1 MNRFTMG
8 PKQRSNDRG
17 RLPLKRGLRIAA
29 IASVFALGC
38 SSSLTELIV
47 VVDSDLAVPG
57 ELQRVT
63 LEVTGP
69 SGNKALEDAAVD
81 LAMDGAPALPL
92 TLSLT
97 PGSDA
102 LEPVTI
108 TAVGTG
114 PAGRVERTVV
124 TGFVRGERRVV
135 RLWLLRACL
144 GVDCTT
150 GETCGDDGI
159 CVDATVP
166 PEDLPPWTGTPPGI
180 DGGTIMDAAADAAMD
195 AGTDGPVG
203 TDAGCEIGCD
213 TLDDWYDH
221 GATFACCNGSVV
233 CSACQEQRYREHFC
247 SGDTCSFNVTGSR
260 LVHGGCGED
269 CSTREPECDDWGDCS
284 GACPNG
290 QQSRACYDWQC
301 SAGACDLLQLA
312 RIETDDCFNQC
323 TGGPTGTQ
331 QGYCCDFDMQ
341 CGWCAPSCI
350 QCSAPGSGDGCEAL
364 CVL

>member
-1 MNRFTMG
+1 MKQFTMP
-8 PKQRSNDRG
+8 PKQRSNHQC
-17 RLPLKRGLRIAA
+17 RLATRQGLRTAA
-29 IASVFALGC
+29 MASVAMASVFALGC
-38 SSSLTELIV
+38 SSGLTELIV

-69 SGNKALEDAAVD
+69 SGDKALQDAAVD
-81 LAMDGAPALPL
+81 LATGGAPTLPL

-97 PGSDA
+97 PGSGA
-102 LEPVTI
+102 LEPVTV

-114 PAGRVERTVV
+114 LAGVVERTVV

-144 GVDCTT
+144 GVECTT
-150 GETCGDDGI
+150 GETCGDGGI

-166 PEDLPPWTGTPPGI
+166 PDDLPPWTGTPPGI
-180 DGGTIMDAAADAAMD
+180 DGGTIMDAAADAAID
-195 AGTDGPVG
+195 AGTDAPVG

-221 GATFACCNGSVV
+221 GETSACCNGSVV

-247 SGDTCSFNVTGSR
+247 SGSTCSFNVTSSR
-260 LVHGGCGED
+260 IVHGGCGED
-269 CSTREPECDDWGDCS
+269 CTTRAPECGDWGDCN
-284 GACPNG
+284 ACPSG
-290 QQSRACYDWQC
+290 QQTRPCYDWQC
-301 SAGACDLLQLA
+301 SAGACQMLQQA
-312 RIETDDCFNQC
+312 RFETDDCFNNC
-323 TGGPTGTQ
+323 SSDTQ
-331 QGYCCDFDMQ
+331 QGLCCPENQ
-341 CGWCAPSCI
+341 CGWCHPSCI

-364 CVL
+364 CIL